1 MRILGFMGSPRTKG
15 LCAQFTESALSGA
28 ASRGA
33 EVKQFNLAKYHIKYC
48 RGCYKC
54 VHKNHELPIG
64 KCPLRDDMAGI
75 LAEYLEADGY
85 MIGYDPSDD
94 CESHGNLTLPALP
107 LFTIPT
113 GNFLN

>member
-54 VHKNHELPIG
+54 VHKNHELPSQG
-64 KCPLRDDMAGI
+64 RRSRYLVPLAQVSQPSSTCWAGSMT
-75 LAEYLEADGY
+75 LWRARSLLTNMTCGTYL
-85 MIGYDPSDD
+85 SRR
-94 CESHGNLTLPALP
+94 
-107 LFTIPT
+107 
-113 GNFLN
+113 